1 MLHIYST
8 MVRPRSNRHYAYWL
22 STGMEDERAGFMT
35 DVQTSLAISTD
46 DLETVEQKQAYFS
59 KYSPEPL
66 RGGRI
71 ILSPLIFGISD
82 ELLLHDT
89 MKEEWNKFAE
99 AFSAVA
105 VGYRGL
111 VHLSLTQVQLDGEVA
126 AMFLET
132 LPTCPLDCL
141 RLENCNGWD
150 FATNILK
157 LNPRMVNLRMIGN
170 PVESDAAVMV
180 FAEALLE
187 HPKMVVLD
195 LCRCDLG
202 RSKDVML
209 AIVPVL
215 RICWYVSLEGNEIGF
230 YGATLIANYIATN
243 PLVVKLNLMGNLLQ
257 DDSALVLAQSLEK
270 NTNLRLLRICMNNFS
285 EVGYFAVVRA
295 VSGQISRAGLNAVLD
310 CNHTCSVDIF
320 NINPMR
326 NPRDN
331 LMHKLLMLLHSN
343 PLFLSYVP
351 VELIPKLLAL
361 LQVERPVLD
370 DPMLYTSLEA
380 DDAKLA
386 FSLEAVFRAVR
397 EFSSTIFSSI
407 DRNTGPSAA
416 ALEGTEAYL
425 PVIED
430 EQSNRHVCH
439 EDMMD
444 RLSLSE

>member
-202 RSKDVML
+202 RSKDVL
-209 AIVPVL
+209 SAIVPVL
-215 RICWYVSLEGNEIGF
+215 QNCWEVSFEGNYIGF

-270 NTNLRLLRICMNNFS
+270 NTNLRMLRIGENDYSQVGYSALLRAIT
-285 EVGYFAVVRA
+285 GPILRD
-295 VSGQISRAGLNAVLD
+295 GLNAIMD
-310 CNHTCSVDIF
+310 CNHTCTFDVA
-320 NINPMR
+320 NLNPMH
-326 NPRDN
+326 NPKDN
-331 LMHKLLMLLHSN
+331 LMNKLLMLIECN
-343 PLFLSYVP
+343 PLLLSDVP
-351 VELIPKLLAL
+351 VELMPKLLVL
-361 LQVERPVLD
+361 IQVERPVIV
-370 DPMLYTSLEA
+370 DPMLWAAESHTA
-380 DDAKLA
+380 
-386 FSLEAVFRAVR
+386 LEAVFRVVR
-397 EFSSTIFSSI
+397 DFSSTIFWSLP
-407 DRNTGPSAA
+407 NTGPSVSTH
-416 ALEGTEAYL
+416 ALGDTETYL
-425 PVIED
+425 QNID
-430 EQSNRHVCH
+430 QDDLSDRHICYEEMV
-439 EDMMD
+439 DQ
-444 RLSLSE
+444 LSLSD